1 MKLNQTKID
10 PTINLNKHLL
20 VIEAI
25 KRQASRKKI
34 MEQYCQ
40 TNSYE
45 KEPRVSRENLG
56 YIIVNDEYKFMYCTI
71 PKVGTTTWKRV
82 FAELGGLRQKVK
94 VAQTRKPTIRPQVF
108 MFSWFYRSPILMA
121 LCKGTTCKRHQFK
134 MYTLCLIKE

>member
-1 MKLNQTKID
+1 MKRNSIKID

-71 PKVGTTTWKRV
+71 PKVGTTTWKTV
-82 FAELGGLRQKVK
+82 FAELRGLRRNVK
-94 VAQTRKPTIRPQVF
+94 VHILENPQLGHRFLCSLGFICHLFLWPYARAQTLSI
-108 MFSWFYRSPILMA
+108 
-121 LCKGTTCKRHQFK
+121 
-134 MYTLCLIKE
+134 

>member
-1 MKLNQTKID
+1 MKRNQIKID

-45 KEPRVSRENLG
+45 KEPQVSRENLG

-71 PKVGTTTWKRV
+71 PKVGTTTWKKV
-82 FAELGGLRQKVK
+82 FAELRGLRPNVK
-94 VAQTRKPTIRPQVF
+94 VHILENQQLGHRF
-108 MFSWFYRSPILMA
+108 FSWFYRSPILMA
-121 LCKGTTCKRHQFK
+121 ICKGTTCKRLQFK
-134 MYTLCLIKE
+134 MYTQCLIKV